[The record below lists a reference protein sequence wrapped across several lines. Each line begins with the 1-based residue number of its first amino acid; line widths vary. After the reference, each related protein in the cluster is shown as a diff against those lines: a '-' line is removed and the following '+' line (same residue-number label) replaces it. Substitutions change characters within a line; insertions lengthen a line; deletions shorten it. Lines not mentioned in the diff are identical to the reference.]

1 MSLIGKYLADRE
13 KEDVKKIFLWI
24 LIIATI
30 TLTIFLLF
38 YYSHSYKEE
47 KTKERNTEIEINNLR
62 EKDKNQNKG
71 KDLAWTYSRGNKEGE
86 KGLRIY
92 SEEGSG
98 YDREEEGE
106 DKERIRNNSEKY
118 SGKYSKRVRD
128 KSENSSYN
136 NSDKSLNNNSG
147 INSGMSSGKN
157 SKKGSGLSGIF
168 KEEEEEVP
176 SNINELILSD
186 IKTLRRKTKNK
197 VRAYID
203 YEINNFSLKESVEDN
218 IATRNSYMEYI
229 DKHGLSQDLYGAL
242 KADNEK
248 DRGLL
253 DLLKTHDR
261 QEVSNFSY

>member
-62 EKDKNQNKG
+62 EKDKNQNKE
-71 KDLAWTYSRGNKEGE
+71 KNIAWTYSRGNKEGE

-92 SEEGSG
+92 SEEGLG

-106 DKERIRNNSEKY
+106 DKERIRNNSGEY

-128 KSENSSYN
+128 KSENSSDN
-136 NSDKSLNNNSG
+136 NSDKNSG
-147 INSGMSSGKN
+147 VNSDINSGES
-157 SKKGSGLSGIF
+157 SKKSLGFSGIF

-186 IKTLRRKTKNK
+186 LKTLRKKTKNK

-203 YEINNFSLKESVEDN
+203 YEINNFSLKESIEDN
-218 IATRNSYMEYI
+218 ITTRNSYMEYI
-229 DKHGLSQDLYGAL
+229 DRHGLSQDLYGAL

>member
-47 KTKERNTEIEINNLR
+47 NTKERNTEIEINNLR

-71 KDLAWTYSRGNKEGE
+71 KDLAWAYSRGNKEGE

-92 SEEGSG
+92 SEESLE
-98 YDREEEGE
+98 YDREEEG
-106 DKERIRNNSEKY
+106 
-118 SGKYSKRVRD
+118 
-128 KSENSSYN
+128 
-136 NSDKSLNNNSG
+136 
-147 INSGMSSGKN
+147 
-157 SKKGSGLSGIF
+157 
-168 KEEEEEVP
+168 EVP

-186 IKTLRRKTKNK
+186 LKTLRKKTKNK

-229 DKHGLSQDLYGAL
+229 DRHGLSQDLYGVL